1 MMSEQRRQQ
10 RKVKLM
16 FDSNDE
22 FVLEDAV
29 PELLNYRAKCVQYG
43 LHGFEVEAD
52 EEGVQDLIKRRYHSV
67 SVFMGDELL

>member
-52 EEGVQDLIKRRYHSV
+52 EEV
-67 SVFMGDELL
+67 